1 MGKLNDVGV
10 FQLDNGFWAYRYTF
24 TRNGKR
30 YSKQSSKDEYKNP
43 LRTRR
48 DAVRARQVAVDRQ
61 KDISAPAPVIRKT
74 FKEVYDEY
82 CDKGRGGKAYTTILK
97 QESLWKNHLCK
108 KFGSCFID
116 EITVA
121 DVNDYLTEL
130 YYENNFSFQYT
141 ESFLKMFYLIFGQAY
156 SRNYL
161 EVDKYNK
168 LCLNKD
174 TKIRMPKR
182 KIDDDTDIVAFTRQE
197 LSLLDDYFK
206 GTNAETAYLLGR
218 YCGLRINECFG
229 LKWSN
234 VDLQKGTIYI
244 DRQMQYQEGLIKLV
258 PPKTRNAKRVIFLCD
273 KLLTFLKERK
283 IQTDQ
288 YAITLKA
295 VREQKQRY
303 IDDIDGSKISSTEL
317 VNCLPNGQIQTVSS
331 MKYHSREIKSKL
343 GIEFK
348 YHYLRHTY
356 GTLLAEMNTPQHLLC
371 NQMGHGNIN
380 VTQLYYLAI
389 SKTGVEALQENLN
402 RL

>member
-1 MGKLNDVGV
+1 M
-10 FQLDNGFWAYRYTF
+10 
-24 TRNGKR
+24 
-30 YSKQSSKDEYKNP
+30 
-43 LRTRR
+43 
-48 DAVRARQVAVDRQ
+48 
-61 KDISAPAPVIRKT
+61 
-74 FKEVYDEY
+74 
-82 CDKGRGGKAYTTILK
+82 
-97 QESLWKNHLCK
+97 
-108 KFGSCFID
+108 
-116 EITVA
+116 
-121 DVNDYLTEL
+121 NDYLTEL
-130 YYENNFSFQYT
+130 YYENNFSFKYT

-156 SRNYL
+156 SRNYI

-174 TKIRMPKR
+174 TKIRMPKL
-182 KIDDDTDIVAFTRQE
+182 KTDEDTDIVAFSRQE

-244 DRQMQYQEGLIKLV
+244 DRQMQYQDGLIKLV
-258 PPKTRNAKRVIFLCD
+258 APKTRNAKRTIYLCD
-273 KLLTFLKERK
+273 KMCAFLKEK
-283 IQTDQ
+283 QEQAEKDAVTF
-288 YAITLKA
+288 KA
-295 VREQKQRY
+295 VREQKQRF
-303 IDDIDGSKISSTEL
+303 IDDIDGTKISSTEL
-317 VNCLPNGQIQTVSS
+317 VNCLPNGTIQTVNSF
-331 MKYHSREIKSKL
+331 KYPTREIKSKL
-343 GIEFK
+343 GIQFK

-389 SKTGVEALQENLN
+389 SKTGIAALQENIN